1 MNNANAEMDED
12 RTYCWFNN
20 ISDDVLLHI
29 FLLIPRK
36 DWYNVR
42 RVCCRFRN
50 VCHDKEIFRY
60 SDFQYHRGVG
70 LSEKGLQEYIK
81 TGCQHIE
88 TLNLNHC
95 YWFTSSFLQNTVS
108 RCKKVHNLFLLD
120 CKLTPKALSKIICSI
135 ECLKTLAITVS
146 SLLEF
151 SNEINGNQNVQ
162 NALQHLRHF
171 VLHIREENGASV
183 PNNLRL
189 SQQTTV
195 IEYSPHLES
204 FCMIGAPGMSRQKLS
219 RHLIHPLIVKTGNL
233 SNLRTMSI
241 NCTAD
246 AASRLYFFGILVK
259 SFDQAQKQFQNL
271 SVSGLDFTQA
281 VKSSYLIRSM
291 KESCPTLESLDMS
304 KVCIENLDAFLTIE
318 TPHLKYLN
326 LADLRSESRCLGLLQ
341 SASHCGNLVSL
352 NLKGAT
358 NSHKHWDKKEISALS
373 GVLGNC
379 RHLEHLN
386 LSGVHIHGED
396 LGTSLVTVLTS
407 HDISR
412 FKSLAVSICCLVN
425 LQEEGSSEGAV
436 FVSKVPGKRQRI
448 SRVPQAG
455 SSQVPDKSSSTPGE
469 DVGIQRLYEACP
481 NLRHL
486 EIINTAQTAVLNS
499 RQKTSPYHPC
509 PVSYQFR
516 DDQFS
521 QLALWRNLRYL
532 QVTGATSVM
541 HGDGLKSIAKGCI
554 NLERLYLAYIGS
566 AYCNMAFWDN
576 LRYFKG
582 ILDLRLEQATLDLNE
597 RLFGAIL
604 SCEQLQR
611 LVLIGKYGN
620 VDYKAIANYVQRA
633 NSLHVIQVFAD
644 IVIKEGDKLRINL
657 QKRFEKMRPGFQ
669 AVIEQIYHDRVTLT
683 LESMPL
689 VHLDEIT
696 DLSSRVASRPIDEF
710 T

>member
-1 MNNANAEMDED
+1 MCGESVVVSEMSVMT
-12 RTYCWFNN
+12 RRS
-20 ISDDVLLHI
+20 SDI
-29 FLLIPRK
+29 
-36 DWYNVR
+36 
-42 RVCCRFRN
+42 
-50 VCHDKEIFRY
+50 
-60 SDFQYHRGVG
+60 Q
-70 LSEKGLQEYIK
+70 
-81 TGCQHIE
+81 
-88 TLNLNHC
+88 
-95 YWFTSSFLQNTVS
+95 TSS
-108 RCKKVHNLFLLD
+108 
-120 CKLTPKALSKIICSI
+120 II
-135 ECLKTLAITVS
+135 
-146 SLLEF
+146 
-151 SNEINGNQNVQ
+151 
-162 NALQHLRHF
+162 
-171 VLHIREENGASV
+171 EEWACQ
-183 PNNLRL
+183 R
-189 SQQTTV
+189 
-195 IEYSPHLES
+195 
-204 FCMIGAPGMSRQKLS
+204 R
-219 RHLIHPLIVKTGNL
+219 
-233 SNLRTMSI
+233 
-241 NCTAD
+241 
-246 AASRLYFFGILVK
+246 
-259 SFDQAQKQFQNL
+259 
-271 SVSGLDFTQA
+271 
-281 VKSSYLIRSM
+281 
-291 KESCPTLESLDMS
+291 
-304 KVCIENLDAFLTIE
+304 
-318 TPHLKYLN
+318 
-326 LADLRSESRCLGLLQ
+326 
-341 SASHCGNLVSL
+341 
-352 NLKGAT
+352 
-358 NSHKHWDKKEISALS
+358 KEISALS

-436 FVSKVPGKRQRI
+436 FVSK
-448 SRVPQAG
+448 PQAG

-469 DVGIQRLYEACP
+469 DVGIQR
-481 NLRHL
+481 
-486 EIINTAQTAVLNS
+486 
-499 RQKTSPYHPC
+499 
-509 PVSYQFR
+509 
-516 DDQFS
+516 
-521 QLALWRNLRYL
+521 
-532 QVTGATSVM
+532 VM